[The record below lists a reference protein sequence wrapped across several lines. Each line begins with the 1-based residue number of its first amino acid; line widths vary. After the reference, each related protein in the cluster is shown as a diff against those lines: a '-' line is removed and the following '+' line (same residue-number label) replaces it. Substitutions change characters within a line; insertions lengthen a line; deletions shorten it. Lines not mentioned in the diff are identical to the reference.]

1 MLVSAFVFG
10 GIPEKAV
17 RKAFLEAEIFVS
29 PSLLKEYRD
38 VPLELNAVGKID
50 HVQLKVLVSGIAS
63 FVSKADVVYPQTNVA
78 ICGDM
83 GDNMLLE
90 CCLAA
95 RAEFLIS
102 GDKDLLTIENL
113 PFEVRILTPRR
124 YVEEG

>member
-10 GIPEKAV
+10 GIPENAV
-17 RKAFLEAEIFVS
+17 KKAFLEAEIFVS

-38 VPLELNAVGKID
+38 VPIALSAIGKID

-63 FVSKADVVYPQTNVA
+63 FVSKAGVVYPQTSVA
-78 ICGDM
+78 ICRDM

-95 RAEFLIS
+95 RADFLIT

>member
-17 RKAFLEAEIFVS
+17 KKAFLEGEIFVS

-38 VPLELNAVGKID
+38 VPLALNAVGKID
-50 HVQLKVLVSGIAS
+50 HAQLKVMVSGIAS
-63 FVSKADVVYPQTNVA
+63 FVSKAGVVYPQTNVA
-78 ICGDM
+78 ICRDM